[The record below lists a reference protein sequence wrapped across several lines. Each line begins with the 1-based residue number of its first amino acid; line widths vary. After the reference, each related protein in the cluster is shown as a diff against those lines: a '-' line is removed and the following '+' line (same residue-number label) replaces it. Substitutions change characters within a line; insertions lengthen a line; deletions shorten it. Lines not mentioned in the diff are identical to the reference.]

1 MVILRVISVL
11 LIVIALM
18 LLGADVVSSLEQSGG
33 GTVLRSF
40 SRILMLFGFDAEQ
53 WLAQHLPPQFV
64 QICIRI
70 ISGPGWVV
78 VGVPGA
84 LLGLLSAG
92 RSERRPPP
100 KPPALPPI
108 HR

>member
-11 LIVIALM
+11 LIVLALM

-40 SRILMLFGFDAEQ
+40 SRILMFFGFDAEQ
-53 WLAQHLPPQFV
+53 WFAQHLPPQFV
-64 QICIRI
+64 QICISI
-70 ISGPGWVV
+70 VSGPGWAV
-78 VGVPGA
+78 VGMPGV

-92 RSERRPPP
+92 RSGRRPPP
-100 KPPALPPI
+100 KPPALPPV

>member
-1 MVILRVISVL
+1 MVFLRVISVL

-18 LLGADVVSSLEQSGG
+18 LLGADVVSSLEQAG
-33 GTVLRSF
+33 GTVVRSLD
-40 SRILMLFGFDAEQ
+40 RILLLFGFDAEL
-53 WLAQHLPPQFV
+53 WFAQKLPPEFA
-64 QICIRI
+64 QICIAI
-70 ISGPGWVV
+70 VSGPGWAVT
-78 VGVPGA
+78 GLPGT
-84 LLGLLSAG
+84 LLGLVAAG